1 MARAEGKEE
10 ARRLRMI
17 AIWSQ
22 LLLPLFSLLPQHN
35 ENEKKKFARQGKFF
49 FQPFSHFFLSFSPTP
64 DPEYKL
70 KSANQTPTAL
80 SNALTNNHEI
90 SRNIIDER
98 KAYIKGVS
106 SGFYRF
112 HAMSPC

>member
-1 MARAEGKEE
+1 MGSKTL
-10 ARRLRMI
+10 RLI

-22 LLLPLFSLLPQHN
+22 LLLPLFLLPQQRKQ
-35 ENEKKKFARQGKFF
+35 KKKFARQGKFF
-49 FQPFSHFFLSFSPTP
+49 QPFSHFSRLPSTP

-98 KAYIKGVS
+98 KAAYIKGVS
-106 SGFYRF
+106 RNRVLSL